1 MDGNGNLIR
10 HLQEQGTHSSAVKEM
25 GDHRMTLFTEG
36 RLQAYERMMRDNG
49 NYHRG
54 RSDGKSHR
62 TDNSKI
68 GASRKDFGKAGKKHA
83 GIQS

>member
-1 MDGNGNLIR
+1 
-10 HLQEQGTHSSAVKEM
+10 
-25 GDHRMTLFTEG
+25 MTLFTEG

-54 RSDGKSHR
+54 RSDGKPHR
-62 TDNSKI
+62 SGSKNGANS
-68 GASRKDFGKAGKKHA
+68 SRKDFGKAGKKHA

>member
-1 MDGNGNLIR
+1 
-10 HLQEQGTHSSAVKEM
+10 
-25 GDHRMTLFTEG
+25 MTLFTEG

-54 RSDGKSHR
+54 RSDGKPHR
-62 TDNSKI
+62 TDNGKS
-68 GASRKDFGKAGKKHA
+68 GVNHPRKDFGKAGKKHA

>member
-1 MDGNGNLIR
+1 
-10 HLQEQGTHSSAVKEM
+10 
-25 GDHRMTLFTEG
+25 MTLFTEG

-49 NYHRG
+49 NYHRC

-62 TDNSKI
+62 RDGKI
-68 GASRKDFGKAGKKHA
+68 GANGSRKDFGKAGKKHA

>member
-1 MDGNGNLIR
+1 MDR
-10 HLQEQGTHSSAVKEM
+10 KGTHSSAVKEM

-54 RSDGKSHR
+54 RSGGKSHR
-62 TDNSKI
+62 RDGKTGANSL
-68 GASRKDFGKAGKKHA
+68 RKDFGKAGRKHA